1 MSDDRYG
8 QILKS
13 LCLGVVLLSNA
24 FVFVPLTLYV
34 GNATEF
40 PVSFYSILGMY
51 VRPMVA
57 FLLLFTLFGVLLKR
71 SVFRRYL
78 GILAIGLFALQVVL
92 AALTVMGNS
101 DALKAQPFLM
111 GSPDALENIHSYS
124 TKGNVLHVIV
134 DSFQADVFDE
144 LVNEE
149 NRSSLR
155 DGLDGFVFF
164 LQGTSG
170 CFPADAHDCT
180 RVAQWKNL

>member
-13 LCLGVVLLSNA
+13 LCLGVVLLSNV

-57 FLLLFTLFGVLLKR
+57 FLLLFTLFGALLKR

-78 GILAIGLFALQVVL
+78 GILAIVGILFWLQ
-92 AALTVMGNS
+92 GN
-101 DALKAQPFLM
+101 LLLWNY
-111 GSPDALENIHSYS
+111 G
-124 TKGNVLHVIV
+124 V
-134 DSFQADVFDE
+134 
-144 LVNEE
+144 
-149 NRSSLR
+149 
-155 DGLDGFVFF
+155 LDGCAIDWDRGV
-164 LQGTSG
+164 
-170 CFPADAHDCT
+170 
-180 RVAQWKNL
+180 